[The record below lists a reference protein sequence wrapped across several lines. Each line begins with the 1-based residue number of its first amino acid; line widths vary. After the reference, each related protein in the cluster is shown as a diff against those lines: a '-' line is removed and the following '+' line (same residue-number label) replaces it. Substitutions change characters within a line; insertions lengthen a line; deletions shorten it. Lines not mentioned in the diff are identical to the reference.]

1 MEVVIAGGHGR
12 IALRLT
18 IVRPGHLTDQPG
30 TGLVTLGASVG
41 SGDIPR
47 GDVASVI
54 AAALNQTATIGKTFE
69 MFGGATPIEAALASI

>member
-1 MEVVIAGGHGR
+1 M
-12 IALRLT
+12 RLT

-47 GDVASVI
+47 GNVASVI
-54 AAALNQTATIGKTFE
+54 AAALDQTATIGQTFE
-69 MFGGATPIEAALASI
+69 VVGGATPIEAALASI